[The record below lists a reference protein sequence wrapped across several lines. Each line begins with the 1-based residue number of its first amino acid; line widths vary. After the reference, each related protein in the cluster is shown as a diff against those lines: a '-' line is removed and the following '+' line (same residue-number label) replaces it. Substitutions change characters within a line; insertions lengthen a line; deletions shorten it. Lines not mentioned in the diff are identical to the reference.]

1 MAEVKATLVTFNK
14 DVYPYVKGDTVAL
27 TAEELEAVDN
37 RAKKFD
43 IKDVYEKGKSVKK
56 DEAQVSVEETVDES
70 KSREEGDAV
79 PKSDGDSEPAQE
91 TTVAGETP
99 QAPETEVVEDANK
112 GTITTEDL
120 KSDEKVEKK
129 PTRAK

>member
-1 MAEVKATLVTFNK
+1 MAEVKATLVIFNK
-14 DVYPYVKGDTVAL
+14 DVYPYVKGDVVAL

-56 DEAQVSVEETVDES
+56 DDGQVSVEETVDES

-91 TTVAGETP
+91 TTQETTVAGEKHHKP
-99 QAPETEVVEDANK
+99 LR
-112 GTITTEDL
+112 L
-120 KSDEKVEKK
+120 KLSKTLTKAQSLLK
-129 PTRAK
+129 T

>member
-14 DVYPYVKGDTVAL
+14 DVYPYVKGDVVAL

-43 IKDVYEKGKSVKK
+43 ITDVYEKGKSVKK

-70 KSREEGDAV
+70 QSREEGDAV
-79 PKSDGDSEPAQE
+79 PK
-91 TTVAGETP
+91 